1 LIITKLHIILIV
13 IALLF
18 GSVFYQQY
26 RQQREQKRQAEI
38 VEAQR
43 RQAEEERLAK
53 LEKERLRL
61 SAAQAVAVA
70 GECWLSGKKEG
81 KDISE
86 GQETLHKAKECL
98 NLEDFAQAET
108 LARQS
113 IEEFKST
120 KTLNATYTVKRGDCL
135 WKIAKM
141 PEHYGKG
148 SMWPVIWRAN
158 EEKIP
163 DFDVLRKRLVL
174 LIPKT
179 ESEIKKYIR
188 VKRI

>member
-1 LIITKLHIILIV
+1 MIITKLHIILIV

-18 GSVFYQQY
+18 GSVFFYQH
-26 RQQREQKRQAEI
+26 QQLQEQKRQAAI
-38 VEAQR
+38 VEDQR
-43 RQAEEERLAK
+43 RKAEEERLAQ
-53 LEKERLRL
+53 LEKDRIKL
-61 SAAQAVAVA
+61 SAVKTVAVA
-70 GECWLSGKKEG
+70 GEYWLSGKKEG
-81 KDISE
+81 KNISE

-98 NLEDFAQAET
+98 NLGDFAQAET

-113 IEEFKST
+113 IEEFKSA
-120 KTLNATYTVKRGDCL
+120 KTLDLTYTVKRGDCL
-135 WKIAKM
+135 WKIARM
-141 PEHYGKG
+141 PEHYGRG

-163 DFDVLRKRLVL
+163 DFDVLHKRLVL